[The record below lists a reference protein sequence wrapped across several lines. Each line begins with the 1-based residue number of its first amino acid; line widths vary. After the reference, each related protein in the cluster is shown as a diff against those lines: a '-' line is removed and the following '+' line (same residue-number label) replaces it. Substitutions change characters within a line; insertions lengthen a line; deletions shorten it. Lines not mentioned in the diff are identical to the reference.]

1 MNFLFSFSISHPH
14 LWFGLNLV
22 FNRMYHNNIISNRCT
37 LLHFFIGYSINLI
50 LLIGYEKERVS
61 IISQKFQ
68 QFSKH
73 YHKHICLF
81 IYFIYYIFFFYQI
94 WALQWVLTH
103 KCKGSS
109 RVVSVGREHLK
120 IKATSRKLK
129 LPKSKLS

>member
-14 LWFGLNLV
+14 LWFGLKLV
-22 FNRMYHNNIISNRCT
+22 FNRMYHNNIISTRCS

-50 LLIGYEKERVS
+50 LLIGYEKRRVS

-81 IYFIYYIFFFYQI
+81 ILFYLLYFFLLPNLGFTNPTP
-94 WALQWVLTH
+94 LT
-103 KCKGSS
+103 KISSS
-109 RVVSVGREHLK
+109 RFVRKGCITMLSQNICTNK
-120 IKATSRKLK
+120 ISA
-129 LPKSKLS
+129 

>member
-50 LLIGYEKERVS
+50 LLVGYEKGRVS

-81 IYFIYYIFFFYQI
+81 ILFYLFYFFFYQI
-94 WALQWVLTH
+94 WALQILPPLT
-103 KCKGSS
+103 KILSS
-109 RVVSVGREHLK
+109 RFVRKGCITMLSQNICTNK
-120 IKATSRKLK
+120 ISA
-129 LPKSKLS
+129 